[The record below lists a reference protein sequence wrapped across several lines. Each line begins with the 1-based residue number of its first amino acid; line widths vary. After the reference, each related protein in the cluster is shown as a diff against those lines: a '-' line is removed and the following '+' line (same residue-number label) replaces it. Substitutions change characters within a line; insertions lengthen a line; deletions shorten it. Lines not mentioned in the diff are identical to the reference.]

1 MGDHDLQY
9 SEIVFGAFPL
19 LYPPPQAGEE
29 KRKALEMNV
38 VFCIA

>member
-1 MGDHDLQY
+1 MEDHDLQY

-29 KRKALEMNV
+29 KKKPWK
-38 VFCIA
+38 